1 MRIPPL
7 YRHPVWQRF
16 FAGAAVGGC
25 ISWLIFLFMF
35 GAIQQKNTTLIE
47 RQAIRIKEL
56 NGHIQILEE
65 DYQKLNKENEEMLT
79 IQEIDIKIHNFERYG
94 IRDRLGIYQAE
105 ESIKEDLRSL
115 VAKDLTTVYKN
126 KEVIKKTVENKT
138 LKINGKQYKLVVKE
152 LYFYTTISLV
162 LEIKLA
168 D

>member
-35 GAIQQKNTTLIE
+35 GTIQQKNTTLIE

-152 LYFYTTISLV
+152 LYFYTTISIV

>member
-35 GAIQQKNTTLIE
+35 GTIQQKNSTLLE

-56 NGHIQILEE
+56 DGYIQILEE

-79 IQEIDIKIHNFERYG
+79 IQEIDVKIHNFERYG
-94 IRDRLGIYQAE
+94 IRDRLGIYKAE

-115 VAKDLTTVYKN
+115 ITKDLTSVYNN
-126 KEVIKKTVENKT
+126 KEMIKKTVENKT
-138 LKINGKQYKLVVKE
+138 LKINGKQYRLIVKE
-152 LYFYTTISLV
+152 LYFYTTISLI

>member
-35 GAIQQKNTTLIE
+35 GSIQQKNSALIE
-47 RQAIRIKEL
+47 KQAMQIRELQGYIK
-56 NGHIQILEE
+56 IWQE
-65 DYQKLNKENEEMLT
+65 DYQELNQKNEEMLT
-79 IQEIDIKIHNFERYG
+79 IQELEVEIENFERYD
-94 IRDRLGIYQAE
+94 ITDRQSIFRAE

-115 VAKDLTTVYKN
+115 IAKDLTTVYEN
-126 KEVIKKTVENKT
+126 KEMIKRTVENKT
-138 LKINGKQYKLVVKE
+138 LDINGKQYRLVVKE
-152 LYFYTTISLV
+152 LYFYTTVSLV

-168 D
+168 G

>member
-35 GAIQQKNTTLIE
+35 GAIQQKNSTLIE
-47 RQAIRIKEL
+47 KQALQIKEL
-56 NGHIQILEE
+56 KGYIQIWQE
-65 DYQKLNKENEEMLT
+65 DYQELNKRNEEMLT
-79 IQEIDIKIHNFERYG
+79 IQELDVKILNFERYD
-94 IRDRLGIYQAE
+94 INDRQSIYEVE
-105 ESIKEDLRSL
+105 ESVKEDLKSL
-115 VAKDLTTVYKN
+115 IAKDLTTVYKN
-126 KEVIKKTVENKT
+126 REIIKKTIENKIVN
-138 LKINGKQYKLVVKE
+138 INGKQYRLVVKE
-152 LYFYTTISLV
+152 LFFYTTISLV

>member
-7 YRHPVWQRF
+7 YRHPIWQRF

-35 GAIQQKNTTLIE
+35 GTIQQKNTTLIE

>member
-25 ISWLIFLFMF
+25 ISWLVFLFMF
-35 GAIQQKNTTLIE
+35 GTIQQKNSTIIE

-56 NGHIQILEE
+56 NGYIQILEE
-65 DYQKLNKENEEMLT
+65 DYQKLNQKNEDMLT
-79 IQEIDIKIHNFERYG
+79 IQEIEVKIQNFERYG
-94 IRDRLGIYQAE
+94 IKDRLGIYKAE
-105 ESIKEDLRSL
+105 ESVKEDLRSL
-115 VAKDLTTVYKN
+115 IAKDLTTVYKN

-138 LKINGKQYKLVVKE
+138 LNINGKQYRLIVKE

-162 LEIKLA
+162 LEMKLA

>member
-35 GAIQQKNTTLIE
+35 GTIQQKNSTLIE
-47 RQAIRIKEL
+47 RQALRIKEL
-56 NGHIQILEE
+56 SGYIQILEE
-65 DYQKLNKENEEMLT
+65 DYQELNKKNEEMLT
-79 IQEIDIKIHNFERYG
+79 IQEIDVKITNFERYD
-94 IRDRLGIYQAE
+94 IRDRLAIYKAE
-105 ESIKEDLRSL
+105 ESVKEDLRSL
-115 VAKDLTTVYKN
+115 IAKDLTTVYKN
-126 KEVIKKTVENKT
+126 KEIIRKTVENKT
-138 LKINGKQYKLVVKE
+138 LNINDKEFKLVVQE
-152 LYFYTTISLV
+152 LYFYTTISIV